1 MIALT
6 IEVAALDRDNDGVF
20 ELRGTTVRLMDLDVR
35 NGDVPVIVLH
45 AGAEAPIQIVASN
58 LGDSFAPRGIQ
69 RMSFGTFPTEPQRS
83 AVLAKPCRVSRID
96 ALGQVNG
103 FHFLLRSQCGQHTLG
118 SERASV

>member
-1 MIALT
+1 DSGAPLQNAQVTFEATPRFIGIANTASGTARVASDVDGIAKTTMLPNIRALRPSTMIALT

-58 LGDSFAPRGIQ
+58 LG
-69 RMSFGTFPTEPQRS
+69 TL
-83 AVLAKPCRVSRID
+83 VLQS
-96 ALGQVNG
+96 
-103 FHFLLRSQCGQHTLG
+103 
-118 SERASV
+118 